1 MSCPKVLNP
10 VCIVTDPV
18 HVVTKSIGT
27 SLIDSLSHSV
37 HAAVAS
43 TIAGFVDWW
52 INIPSPNLATEP
64 SVQAVQHWLMPV
76 TVAVALGA
84 TLAGAAKMTLT
95 RKANPLVDVG
105 AGLAVL
111 VVTLAVGVLLPALL
125 LRAGDAWSSWV
136 LTESAGGRFGR
147 RLTEVLSLQSA
158 PPIDVI
164 MFGTAAIALTFV
176 QAILMAFRQVAVVVL
191 AGVLPLSAAG
201 MLAPSTRRWF
211 RRTTGWMLAFIFYKP
226 AAAAVYATA
235 FTLVGNGRDTQTI
248 VIGFA
253 MVFLSLL
260 ALPALMK
267 FFTWATVSVD
277 SPGSGGGLLGTAL
290 NGAIAFGAV
299 RGASPGSGVT
309 SPADQARVLAA
320 QLGPDAS
327 GVTGGK
333 GQGQGQQ
340 GQAGPQ
346 GAAPSPSSA
355 FGMPGS
361 AAVGS
366 TGAAGTQA
374 GSAAAAGA
382 SGAAASAGATGTAA
396 AATAAGVAAGPA
408 GAAAVAATKGAVGAG
423 RRVADALGPDGK
435 EG

>member
-1 MSCPKVLNP
+1 MTCPKVLSP
-10 VCIVTDPV
+10 VCVVTDPAHAV
-18 HVVTKSIGT
+18 STSIGS

-52 INIPSPNLATEP
+52 INIPSPNLASEP

-111 VVTLAVGVLLPALL
+111 VVTLAIGVLLPELL
-125 LRAGDAWSSWV
+125 IRAGDAWSSWV
-136 LTESAGGRFGR
+136 LTESADGRFGR
-147 RLTEVLSLQSA
+147 RLTEVLSMQSA
-158 PPIDVI
+158 PPLDVI
-164 MFGTAAIALTFV
+164 MFGTLAIVLTFV
-176 QAILMAFRQVAVVVL
+176 QAVLMAFRQVAVIIL

-211 RRTTGWMLAFIFYKP
+211 RRTTGWMLAFILYKP

-235 FTLVGNGRDTQTI
+235 FTLVGNGRDPRTI

-253 MVFLSLL
+253 MVFMSLL

-277 SPGSGGGLLGTAL
+277 NPAGGGGLLGTAL
-290 NGAIAFGAV
+290 NGAIAIGAV
-299 RGASPGSGVT
+299 RGASTGPGGS
-309 SPADQARVLAA
+309 SPVDQARLLAA
-320 QLGPDAS
+320 ELGAS
-327 GVTGGK
+327 SSGGTGSSG
-333 GQGQGQQ
+333 Q
-340 GQAGPQ
+340 GQAGQASPQ
-346 GAAPSPSSA
+346 GAAPSHSSG
-355 FGMPGS
+355 FGAQRPAPAGPQ
-361 AAVGS
+361 
-366 TGAAGTQA
+366 GASGTQA

-382 SGAAASAGATGTAA
+382 SGAASSGAATGATAA
-396 AATAAGVAAGPA
+396 AAAAGAAAGPA
-408 GAAAVAATKGAVGAG
+408 GAAAVAATKGAARAT
-423 RRVADALGPDGK
+423 RRIADSLGPDGK
-435 EG
+435 DG